1 MPFLC
6 RFREKRIKKQGF
18 THIFNN
24 TLLYHITQKR
34 GRPFTSSFSITSALF
49 SYNK

>member
-24 TLLYHITQKR
+24 TLLYPICMVLSTR
-34 GRPFTSSFSITSALF
+34 LYIIVNNCINNLLARE
-49 SYNK
+49 